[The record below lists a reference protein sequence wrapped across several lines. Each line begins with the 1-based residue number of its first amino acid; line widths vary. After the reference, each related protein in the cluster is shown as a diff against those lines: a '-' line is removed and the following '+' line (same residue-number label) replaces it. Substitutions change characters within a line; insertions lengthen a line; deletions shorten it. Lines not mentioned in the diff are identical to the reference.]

1 MSTVGPHR
9 DEVEIGLNGL
19 PARTHASQGE
29 QRTLALAM
37 RLAAHRLV
45 AERTESTPVL
55 VLDDVLSELDPDR
68 ATALLANL
76 PPGQIVITTA
86 SPLPPAAE
94 PERIIEIASGAIVA

>member
-1 MSTVGPHR
+1 MRVTVLAPDDLVVVKGGPGDR
-9 DEVEIGLNGL
+9 RRFLDD
-19 PARTHASQGE
+19 A
-29 QRTLALAM
+29 
-37 RLAAHRLV
+37 LV
-45 AERTESTPVL
+45 ALRTSYDPL
-55 VLDDVLSELDPDR
+55 RLELDPDR